1 LSASRALRTSTSKWP
16 IGDDEDSSLADFV
29 EDKHIPNP
37 SEGVIEA
44 DLRTQIRKAL
54 AALPP
59 RKENVIRLRF
69 GLGEARDYILAELGE
84 KFSVSRE
91 RIRQIE
97 EETLREL
104 RSSVGVLRCQDRR
117 DSKGD

>member
-1 LSASRALRTSTSKWP
+1 VRSISPEGCPKAIRITGDPVSLETP

-69 GLGEARDYILAELGE
+69 GLGEARDYTLAELGE

-97 EETLREL
+97 EETLENFGHRL
-104 RSSVGVLRCQDRR
+104 AS
-117 DSKGD
+117 